1 MTSSLITV
9 VTVYAPYHAH
19 LVERARASVARQTLP
34 AQHIVYEDTEQRGA
48 GYARNRALEQ
58 VETPFVVFLDAD
70 DEIEPRF
77 CELTYAAFCGMGGL
91 YLVYTDMQT
100 DREVLHAPIC
110 AWVDRTWHAITCLIP
125 TTWVREIGGF
135 DEQLPGGEDT
145 DFFMRLSLADHCG
158 RRLPLPL
165 FRYHTSD
172 SVRSKSWYNTSAY
185 HDTQLEW
192 ARTYG
197 GAIMGCCGGENAP
210 VVYGQTQQPGDLL
223 ARPIWGGKRN
233 YIGRA
238 SHRHYGRIDKNVLVW
253 LDPRDYNQRD
263 WQLVETP
270 TVPSAAAQSPHRV
283 SKAPQ
288 AATITPD
295 ADLLKLGMAMGF
307 NPPPYETTP
316 PRVNAPA
323 TDVKSRAAGVLG
335 KLNTQPTYN
344 NAAMAD
350 YSDAQVTTGSN
361 IGAVVQ
367 VSNTEVSR
375 IAFPEI
381 QSRSKHIFVLPRK
394 DYPSYADFEA
404 LARLSGIPVRKG
416 EITYAETP
424 IYVSP
429 EPNFD
434 WMAMRPGI
442 WWILEYAGDYA
453 PTREQVADMKAL
465 GWRVWASDKSW
476 AGQHDVEYVPLA
488 SDARLVREHTLEID
502 DSTTALGYDV
512 TMLGYMTPRRQVMK
526 DRLSYLRW
534 PEDYPGAGDER
545 DAILKATRLM
555 LHVHQ
560 HDRSVYAAP
569 LRYAVAAA
577 YKMPVISETI
587 ADSGIYAGAIK
598 FADYDAL
605 GDVVKVEAAKKRT
618 GNHAGVKLHKRLC
631 IETDFAKEVR
641 KALGDA

>member
-19 LVERARASVARQTLP
+19 LVDRARASVARQTMP

-48 GYARNRALEQ
+48 GYARNRALEL
-58 VETPFVVFLDAD
+58 VDTPLVVFLDAD
-70 DEIEPRF
+70 DELDPRF
-77 CELTYAAFCGMGGL
+77 CELTYAAFCALGGL
-91 YLVYTDMQT
+91 YLIYTDMQT
-100 DREVLHAPIC
+100 DQQILNAPIC
-110 AWVDRTWHAITCLIP
+110 AWVDKTWHAITCLMP
-125 TTWVREIGGF
+125 TAWARDIGGF

-145 DFFMRLSLADHCG
+145 DFFMRLALSDHCG
-158 RRLPLPL
+158 RRLPLSL
-165 FRYHTSD
+165 FRYHTLD
-172 SVRSKSWYNTSAY
+172 SVRSKSWYNTTAY

-192 ARTYG
+192 ARQYG

-270 TVPSAAAQSPHRV
+270 TIPTTPAQSSNRV
-283 SKAPQ
+283 PKATST
-288 AATITPD
+288 ASVTPD
-295 ADLLKLGMAMGF
+295 ADILKLGMAMGL
-307 NPPPYETTP
+307 NPPPYETAA
-316 PRVNAPA
+316 PRVSAPV
-323 TDVKSRAAGVLG
+323 TDVKSRVAGVLG
-335 KLNTQPTYN
+335 KLNTTQPTYHN
-344 NAAMAD
+344 KAMQD
-350 YSDAQVTTGSN
+350 YSDGIADAS
-361 IGAVVQ
+361 AVRLVE
-367 VSNTEVSR
+367 TMTAAPLAE
-375 IAFPEI
+375 
-381 QSRSKHIFVLPRK
+381 RSKHIFVLPRK
-394 DYPSYADFEA
+394 NYASYADFEA

-442 WWILEYAGDYA
+442 WWVLEYAGDYA
-453 PTREQVADMKAL
+453 PTREQITDMRAL
-465 GWRVWASDKSW
+465 GWRVWASDKAW
-476 AGQHDVEYVPLA
+476 AEQRGVEYVPLA
-488 SDARLVREHTLEID
+488 SDARLVHEHTLAID

-512 TMLGYMTPRRQVMK
+512 TMLGYMTPRRQTMK

-534 PEDYPGAGDER
+534 TEDYPGTGAER

-560 HDRSVYAAP
+560 YDNSNYAAP

-577 YKMPVISETI
+577 YKMPVVSETI
-587 ADSGIYAGAIK
+587 ADSAIYAGAIR
-598 FADYDAL
+598 FADYAAL
-605 GDVVKVEAAKKRT
+605 GDVVKGEAAKKRK

-631 IETDFAKEVR
+631 VDTDFGKEVR
-641 KALGDA
+641 KALNGD